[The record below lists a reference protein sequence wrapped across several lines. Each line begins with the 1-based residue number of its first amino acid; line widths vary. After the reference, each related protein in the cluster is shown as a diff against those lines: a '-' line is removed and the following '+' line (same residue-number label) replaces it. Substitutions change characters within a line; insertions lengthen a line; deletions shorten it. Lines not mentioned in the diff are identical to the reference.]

1 MRRGDT
7 RGWSKN
13 GVLAGKA
20 RIGDAG
26 SSNSCSF
33 EDWLQ
38 QAQSALGIVTTLGP
52 LMKNDR
58 LERDIAEQVRCIL
71 LPYLQKLHDY
81 QIDTSAGEVEVKEK
95 ISDNK
100 ASRTLILRAAIDHE
114 NKQIHIPNAQFLSS

>member
-1 MRRGDT
+1 
-7 RGWSKN
+7 
-13 GVLAGKA
+13 
-20 RIGDAG
+20 
-26 SSNSCSF
+26 
-33 EDWLQ
+33 
-38 QAQSALGIVTTLGP
+38 
-52 LMKNDR
+52 MKNDR